1 MKSTDKGIN
10 SKKLP
15 FLIYTCFILRSMHV
29 IKQIKP
35 NKHNA
40 GVKLT
45 VGQWTRP
52 AKFHILS
59 IQDSVIIEMS
69 GHFFSWTTGN
79 EFVRDNLK
87 ALERVLTTF
96 EQMSYL
102 LTGDNCFITL
112 CSVHIQIHRSIA
124 SLLID
129 IKSYKPNIVVIH
141 WTPSDQL
148 LSSARHL
155 NEIICISNPS
165 WCILR
170 I

>member
-1 MKSTDKGIN
+1 MNSTEKGIN
-10 SKKLP
+10 SKKLL

-40 GVKLT
+40 GIKLT

-52 AKFHILS
+52 AKFHLLP
-59 IQDSVIIEMS
+59 IQDSVNIEMS
-69 GHFFSWTTGN
+69 SHFFSWTTGN

-87 ALERVLTTF
+87 AFESANNIWTNVLF
-96 EQMSYL
+96 
-102 LTGDNCFITL
+102 TGDNYFITL

-129 IKSYKPNIVVIH
+129 IKSYKPDIVVIH